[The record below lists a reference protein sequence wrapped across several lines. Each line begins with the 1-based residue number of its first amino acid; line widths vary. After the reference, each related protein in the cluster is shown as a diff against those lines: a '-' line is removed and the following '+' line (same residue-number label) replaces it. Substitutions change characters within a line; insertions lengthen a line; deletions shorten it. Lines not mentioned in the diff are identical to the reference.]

1 MRFDAKARVEANFFW
16 DRYYRC
22 TFLCETC
29 MACQPTAKADPGMNY
44 RDFRAEAPHRLTC
57 ISHSTYL
64 RTCSEISPWAKVDGW
79 TLGTA
84 FRDPMHAFYLR
95 IFRDLIPSLLAELL
109 DHDCLEPRL
118 GSREQKLRT
127 LSLEMHRVCREN
139 GSRNSCRYGFPVLL
153 KTLIRAIS
161 FVRDLLEPR
170 LSIRRR
176 CFILSNTGLGG
187 SKQEY
192 AELGSVW
199 KAAEVKTIVWFLAQK
214 AVALASKSDV
224 LVHAHLA

>member
-57 ISHSTYL
+57 ISRSTYL

-84 FRDPMHAFYLR
+84 FRDPMHTFYLG

-109 DHDCLEPRL
+109 EHGCLEPRL

-139 GSRNSCRYGFPVLL
+139 GSRTSCRYGFPVLL
-153 KTLIRAIS
+153 YTLIR
-161 FVRDLLEPR
+161 
-170 LSIRRR
+170 
-176 CFILSNTGLGG
+176 
-187 SKQEY
+187 
-192 AELGSVW
+192 
-199 KAAEVKTIVWFLAQK
+199 IV
-214 AVALASKSDV
+214 
-224 LVHAHLA
+224 